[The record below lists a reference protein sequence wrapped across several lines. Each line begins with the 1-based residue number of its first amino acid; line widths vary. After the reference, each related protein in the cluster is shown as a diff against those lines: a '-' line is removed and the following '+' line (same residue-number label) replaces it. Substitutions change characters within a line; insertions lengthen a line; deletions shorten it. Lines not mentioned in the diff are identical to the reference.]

1 VSRLAELRPWL
12 RFLGLTLLAFAIELV
27 VEYRAAVPKAKS

>member
-1 VSRLAELRPWL
+1 
-12 RFLGLTLLAFAIELV
+12 LGLTLLAFAIELV